1 MLRPAAEPGAPGR
14 PVGKARRRAGARWVV
29 STSVVTLFWFFF
41 FTANASAWIA
51 TRRPVGL
58 GVVALE
64 LVFAILFVLRR
75 QPTAV
80 SRKPLAWL
88 VAPLGSFGMLAA
100 RPHYAP
106 MGGHDLPYAVL
117 QLGGTAAAVYCL
129 FTLGRSFGIVAGNR
143 GLQTRGPYRI
153 VRHPIYTC
161 YLVVAVGYLLENP
174 SHWNAV
180 VVGAFMGAQV
190 LRIREEES
198 CLVHDPGYM
207 AYRRRVQWR
216 LVPFLF

>member
-14 PVGKARRRAGARWVV
+14 LPTDRRAAGWRWVLT
-29 STSVVTLFWFFF
+29 TSLVTMFWFFF
-41 FTANASAWIA
+41 FTANARAWGE

-75 QPTAV
+75 NPMAV
-80 SRKPLAWL
+80 SRRPLAWL
-88 VAPLGSFGMLAA
+88 VAPLGSFGMLLA
-100 RPHYAP
+100 RPHYEP
-106 MGGHDLPYAVL
+106 VGGHDLPFAIL

-129 FTLGRSFGIVAGNR
+129 ITLGRSFGIVAANR

-153 VRHPIYTC
+153 VRHPIYAC
-161 YLVVAVGYLLENP
+161 YLVVALGYLLENP

-180 VVGAFMGAQV
+180 IVGAFMAAQV

-198 CLVHDPGYM
+198 CLVQDPGYV
-207 AYRRRVQWR
+207 AYRKRVQWR